1 MNMSIPNHI
10 ACIMDGN
17 RRWAKKSM
25 IKTIQGHSAGA
36 NKVKDVIS
44 WCISR
49 EIKYLT
55 IYAFSSENWHR
66 SKEEINDIMSLV
78 NSYISDDKNIALF
91 NENEIKI
98 RMIGSFDNLDK
109 SLAENIKKIEDQ
121 TCNFTRLN
129 LQICFNYGSR
139 AEIVDAVKSIITSG
153 ENDISEELISSYL
166 YTSGIPDLDL
176 IIRTGGM
183 RRLSNFLLWQ
193 ASYSELFFIDT
204 LWPDFSEL
212 EFDNIISEY
221 KNIKRNF
228 GT

>member
-1 MNMSIPNHI
+1 MPNHI

-49 EIKYLT
+49 EIKHLT

-66 SKEEINDIMSLV
+66 SKDEINDIMSLV
-78 NSYISDDKNIALF
+78 NAYISDDKNIKLF
-91 NENEIKI
+91 RENRVKV
-98 RMIGSFDNLDK
+98 RMIGSFDNLDN
-109 SLAENIKKIEDQ
+109 SLAENIKKIESD
-121 TCNFTRLN
+121 TSEFDKLN

-139 AEIVDAVKSIITSG
+139 MEIIEAIRNIVNSG
-153 ENDISEELISSYL
+153 KNDVSEGLLSSYL
-166 YTSGIPDLDL
+166 YTSGVPDPDL

-183 RRLSNFLLWQ
+183 KRLSNFLLWQ

-212 EFDNIISEY
+212 EFDKIISEY

>member
-1 MNMSIPNHI
+1 MPNHI

-17 RRWAKKSM
+17 RRWAKRSM
-25 IKTIQGHSAGA
+25 IKTIQGHNAGA

-49 EIKYLT
+49 GIKYLT

-66 SKEEINDIMSLV
+66 SKDEINDIMSLV

-91 NENEIKI
+91 KENHVKI
-98 RMIGSFDNLDK
+98 RMIGSFDNLDTL
-109 SLAENIKKIEDQ
+109 LANNIKKIEHE
-121 TCNFTRLN
+121 TEKFENLN

-139 AEIVDAVKSIITSG
+139 TEIVDSVKSIITSG
-153 ENDISEELISSYL
+153 EGDISEELLSSHL
-166 YTSGIPDLDL
+166 YTAGVPDPDL

-183 RRLSNFLLWQ
+183 KRLSNFLLWQ

-212 EFDNIISEY
+212 EFDNIISQY